1 MPPPRGRPG
10 SADWIFYG
18 SCLGPLPPIQLHE
31 TAPGSAIPPHKTR
44 KITKSSLEAPLG
56 TAREVEFPEDATM
69 KHKHS
74 TVRKTGLRGA
84 VMVEYALLLLLVALP
99 MISAFVLVGK
109 QMFKDYRAAQV
120 AILSSK
126 P

>member
-1 MPPPRGRPG
+1 M
-10 SADWIFYG
+10 
-18 SCLGPLPPIQLHE
+18 PPIQRPENAL
-31 TAPGSAIPPHKTR
+31 AYGIPPHKTQ
-44 KITKSSLEAPLG
+44 KFTKSSLEAPLG

-69 KHKHS
+69 KLKHS
-74 TVRKTGLRGA
+74 TAKKTGLRGA

>member
-1 MPPPRGRPG
+1 
-10 SADWIFYG
+10 
-18 SCLGPLPPIQLHE
+18 
-31 TAPGSAIPPHKTR
+31 
-44 KITKSSLEAPLG
+44 
-56 TAREVEFPEDATM
+56 M

-74 TVRKTGLRGA
+74 TVKKTGLRGA

>member
-1 MPPPRGRPG
+1 
-10 SADWIFYG
+10 
-18 SCLGPLPPIQLHE
+18 
-31 TAPGSAIPPHKTR
+31 
-44 KITKSSLEAPLG
+44 
-56 TAREVEFPEDATM
+56 M
-69 KHKHS
+69 KLKHS
-74 TVRKTGLRGA
+74 TVKKTGLRGA